1 MNFLAPLFFL
11 GALAV
16 AGPIIFH
23 LIRRTTREVT
33 PFSTLMFL
41 QPSPPRIT
49 KRSRLE
55 NFWLLLLR
63 CLVLGLIAA
72 AFSRPFFRESMHSP
86 LAAAGEGHRRV
97 LLIDTSA
104 SQRRENLWAELKN
117 KVAARIEAAAP
128 ADEIAL
134 IAFDRTPREVL
145 GFEEWRRARPEE
157 RRALA
162 AQRLSLLAPGWA
174 GTQLDQALL
183 RAAEMLE
190 HTDRA
195 DAPALRE
202 IVVFSDL
209 QEGAHVDALQGYVW
223 PQHLSVSLE
232 PLAAKQTEN
241 AGLAWLPETEQQTGT
256 AKSEATPIRLRV
268 TNAAG
273 AQHEQFKLQW
283 RAGDKTVGTDFD
295 AYVPAGKARVIRVP
309 QPPAGADR
317 VVLSGDDTAF
327 DNTTYVLPPQPARI
341 PVLFLGQDEDEDP
354 RGLLYYLHRAFPS
367 TGQQQVQLTAHRSA
381 EAVPG
386 FLQQTAQFI
395 VVGDRPSDAALDS
408 VRPIIEGGHLALVP
422 FDSPEA
428 SGKAARLLGVPALTV
443 SEAAVR
449 DYAMLAKIDFQ
460 HPFFSAFADPR
471 FSDFTKIHFWKH
483 RRIDL
488 AGLKD
493 ARTLASFDSG
503 DPALVQVPLGRGSVI
518 LLATTWRPADS
529 QLALSSKFLP
539 LLQAMLD
546 QSSHFAPVQAQYFV
560 GDEIALP
567 ESTTPLTVRTP
578 SGREVPA
585 TGPRFAATD
594 EPGIYQVTPGTL
606 RFVVNL
612 PAEESRTQPLTTERF
627 SALGVPLTQ
636 NAKATAEQRAREA
649 RAQAAEIENR
659 QKIWRWL
666 LLATLLLVAAETLL
680 AGRLTR
686 ASATPAPTA

>member
-16 AGPIIFH
+16 AGPILFH

-72 AFSRPFFRESMHSP
+72 AFARPFFRESVHTP
-86 LAAAGEGHRRV
+86 LAAAGEGQRRV

-104 SQRRENLWAELKN
+104 SLRRENLWAELKN

-134 IAFDRTPREVL
+134 VAFDRTPREVL

-162 AQRLSLLAPGWA
+162 TQRLAMLAPGWA

-183 RAAEMLE
+183 HAAEMLE

-209 QEGAHVDALQGYVW
+209 QEGAHLDTLQGYVW

-232 PLAAKQTEN
+232 PLAAKKTEN
-241 AGLAWLPETEQQTGT
+241 AGLAWLPETEQNAA
-256 AKSEATPIRLRV
+256 AKSEAAPIRLRV

-283 RAGDKTVGTDFD
+283 QAGDKAVGTAFD
-295 AYVPAGKARVIRVP
+295 AYVPAGKARVIRAP
-309 QPPAGADR
+309 RPPVGADR
-317 VVLSGDDTAF
+317 VVLTGDDAAF
-327 DNTTYVLPPQPARI
+327 DNTTYVLPPQPAKV
-341 PVLFLGQDEDEDP
+341 PVLFLGKDEDEDP
-354 RGLLYYLHRAFPS
+354 RGLLYYLHRAFPA

-386 FLQQTAQFI
+386 FLQQTAQFV
-395 VVGDRPSDAALDS
+395 VVGDSPSDAALDS
-408 VRPIIEGGHLALVP
+408 VRPIVESGHIALVP
-422 FDSPEA
+422 FDSPA
-428 SGKAARLLGVPALTV
+428 AGAKVARLLGLPTLAA

-449 DYAMLAKIDFQ
+449 DYAMLAQIDFQ
-460 HPFFSAFADPR
+460 HPFFNAFADPR

-493 ARTLASFDSG
+493 ARTLAGFDSG
-503 DPALVQVPLGRGSVI
+503 EPALVQVPLGRGSVV

-546 QSSHFAPVQAQYFV
+546 QSSHFAPVQAQYFI
-560 GDEIALP
+560 GDEIALA
-567 ESTTPLTVRTP
+567 ESTSPLTVRTP
-578 SGREVPA
+578 GGREIA
-585 TGPRFAATD
+585 AAGPRFAATE
-594 EPGIYQVTPGTL
+594 EPGIYQVTPGTQ

-636 NAKATAEQRAREA
+636 DAKATAEQHAREA

-666 LLATLLLVAAETLL
+666 LLATLLLIAAETLL
-680 AGRLTR
+680 AGRLTKT
-686 ASATPAPTA
+686 SPAPSPAA